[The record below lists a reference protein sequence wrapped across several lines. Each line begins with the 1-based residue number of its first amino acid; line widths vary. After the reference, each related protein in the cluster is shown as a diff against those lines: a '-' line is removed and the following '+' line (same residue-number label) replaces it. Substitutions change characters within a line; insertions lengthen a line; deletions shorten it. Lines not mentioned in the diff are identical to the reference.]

1 MRKLLT
7 LANGFVF
14 SFVLCA
20 AAGTEIV
27 CALGPGAASYN
38 PASDQRP
45 TADAMEMATSLSTAM
60 SSLCAPKCPEIPLF
74 RNPTAA
80 NVMLVF
86 GTGGAKVVYAPAF
99 FQSLYDNYGEG
110 ALIGVI
116 AHEYGHALD
125 EIYPQK
131 FGSGGTPE
139 LRADAWAGCAL
150 AKNNPTP
157 ARLASAL
164 TGISKYPTPGNPP
177 WEIRLSA
184 FKLGYT
190 KCAGDSSRIH

>member
-1 MRKLLT
+1 MRKLLA
-7 LANGFVF
+7 LVNGFVF
-14 SFVLCA
+14 SGLLCA
-20 AAGTEIV
+20 GAGIEIV
-27 CALGPGAASYN
+27 CALGPGTAAYN

-45 TADAMEMATSLSTAM
+45 TADAMEMAASLSSAM
-60 SSLCAPKCPEIPLF
+60 SSICSPKCPEIPIF

-86 GTGGAKVVYAPAF
+86 GSGGAKVVYAPTF
-99 FQSLYDNYGEG
+99 FQSVYDNYGEG
-110 ALIGVI
+110 ALIGVM

-131 FGSGGTPE
+131 FGTGGTPE

-150 AKNNPTP
+150 AKSNLTP
-157 ARLASAL
+157 ARLDAAL
-164 TGISKYPTPGNPP
+164 AGLSKYPTPGNPP
-177 WEIRLSA
+177 WQIRLSA

-190 KCAGDSSRIH
+190 KCAGDASKIR